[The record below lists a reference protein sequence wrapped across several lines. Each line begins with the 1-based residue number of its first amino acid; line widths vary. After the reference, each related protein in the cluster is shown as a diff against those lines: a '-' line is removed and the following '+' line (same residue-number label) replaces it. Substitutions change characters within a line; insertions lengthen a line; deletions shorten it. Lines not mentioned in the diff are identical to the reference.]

1 MKLCVAVLLAAAVV
15 AGCASPSQKGGD
27 NRDAIYKV
35 EDTAGGFTI
44 STTYSRYQFVP
55 ESQAVQTACKQG
67 LFAAAHDLAES
78 LGRKIEQINEQRLR
92 ISMGRN
98 GVTGIT
104 SCEASVPVV
113 WAR

>member
-1 MKLCVAVLLAAAVV
+1 MTKCGLAACGLLVL
-15 AGCASPSQKGGD
+15 AGCASPSSKGG
-27 NRDAIYKV
+27 DAIYKV
-35 EDTAGGFTI
+35 EDHAGGFTI
-44 STTYSRYQFVP
+44 STTYSKYQFVQ

-98 GVTGIT
+98 GVTGMT

-113 WAR
+113 WAK